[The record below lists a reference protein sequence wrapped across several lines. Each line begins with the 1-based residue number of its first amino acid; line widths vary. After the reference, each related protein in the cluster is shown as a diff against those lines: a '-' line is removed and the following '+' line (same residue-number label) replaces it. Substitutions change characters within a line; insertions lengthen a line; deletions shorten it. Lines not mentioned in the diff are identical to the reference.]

1 MGLASL
7 TLPTGV
13 PSTGF
18 MLMSKPHSEDM
29 LLGIGAAIEKIVN

>member
-1 MGLASL
+1 LASL

-18 MLMSKPHSEDM
+18 MLMSGPNSEDI
-29 LLGIGAAIEKIVN
+29 LLSIGAAIEKIVN